1 MRLNVN
7 PNRMILLRLRKRLT
21 FARRGHRLLK
31 DKLEGLIKEFSSLV
45 DAYKKQR
52 ILVDKALPE
61 ILKAF
66 LLAKATSFSEDIIED
81 ALNYPKGELFIRI
94 SKKNVMNVMIPQLT
108 VDGEVDLFSYGLMNT
123 PLELDYA
130 LTSLREIF
138 PEILKTAELEA
149 TVRLMAQEIGKVRR
163 RVNAL
168 EYFLIPQLEET
179 VRYIRFKLDEI
190 ERSNNSRLMKIKDII
205 RSH

>member
-1 MRLNVN
+1 MGYSIIMRLNVN
-7 PNRMILLRLRKRLT
+7 PNRMVLLRLRKRLN

-52 ILVDKALPE
+52 ILVDNALPE

-66 LLAKATSFSEDIIED
+66 LLAKATSFSEEIIED

-94 SKKNVMNVMIPQLT
+94 TKKNIMNVMIPQLT
-108 VDGEVDLFSYGLMNT
+108 IDGEVDLFSYGLMNT

-130 LTSLREIF
+130 LTSLKEIF
-138 PEILKTAELEA
+138 PDILKTAELEA
-149 TVRLMAQEIGKVRR
+149 TVRLMAQEIGKIRR

-168 EYFLIPQLEET
+168 EYFLIPQLEESCQVYKVQT
-179 VRYIRFKLDEI
+179 
-190 ERSNNSRLMKIKDII
+190 
-205 RSH
+205 

>member
-1 MRLNVN
+1 
-7 PNRMILLRLRKRLT
+7 MILLRLRKRLN

-31 DKLEGLIKEFSSLV
+31 DKLEGLIKEFSSFV

-52 ILVDKALPE
+52 ILVDNALPE
-61 ILKAF
+61 ILKTF
-66 LLAKATSFSEDIIED
+66 LLAKATSFSEEIIED

-94 SKKNVMNVMIPQLT
+94 TKKNIMNVMIPQLT
-108 VDGEVDLFSYGLMNT
+108 IEGEVDLFSYGLMNT

-138 PEILKTAELEA
+138 PEILKMAELEA
-149 TVRLMAQEIGKVRR
+149 TVRLMAQEIGKIRR

-179 VRYIRFKLDEI
+179 VRFIRFKLDEI

>member
-7 PNRMILLRLRKRLT
+7 PNRMVLLRLRKRLT

-61 ILKAF
+61 ILKTF
-66 LLAKATSFSEDIIED
+66 LLAKATSFSEEIIED
-81 ALNYPKGELFIRI
+81 ALNYPKGKLFIRI
-94 SKKNVMNVMIPQLT
+94 TKKNVMNVMIPQLT
-108 VDGEVDLFSYGLMNT
+108 IEGQVDLFSYGLMNT

-130 LTSLREIF
+130 LGSLKEIF

-149 TVRLMAQEIGKVRR
+149 TVRLMAQEIGKIRR

-179 VRYIRFKLDEI
+179 VRFIRFKLDEI

>member
-7 PNRMILLRLRKRLT
+7 PNRMVLLRLRKRLD
-21 FARRGHRLLK
+21 FARRGHHLLK

-45 DAYKKQR
+45 EAYRKQR
-52 ILVDKALPE
+52 IMVDDLLPR
-61 ILKAF
+61 ILKTF
-66 LLAKATSFSEDIIED
+66 LLAKASALSEEVIED
-81 ALNYPKGELFIRI
+81 ALNYPKGKLLIRL
-94 SKKNVMNVMIPQLT
+94 SQKSVMNVLIPQLT
-108 VDGEVDLFSYGLMNT
+108 IEGQVDAFSYGLMNT

-130 LTSLREIF
+130 LGSLRGIF
-138 PEILKTAELEA
+138 PEILKLAELEA
-149 TVRLMAQEIGKVRR
+149 TVRLMAQEIGKIRR

-179 VRYIRFKLDEI
+179 VRFIRLKLDEI

>member
-1 MRLNVN
+1 
-7 PNRMILLRLRKRLT
+7 MILLRLRKRLT